1 MTKEKLLDKHIYIEN
16 DGLREAL
23 EDFEIEWKEL
33 KRYKKLNIEKCTLLQ
48 LEDVFFTL
56 QSLLKNENLA
66 YLLRESKK
74 VLKETNKIND
84 MV

>member
-56 QSLLKNENLA
+56 QSLLENENLA

>member
-23 EDFEIEWKEL
+23 EDFEVEWKEL